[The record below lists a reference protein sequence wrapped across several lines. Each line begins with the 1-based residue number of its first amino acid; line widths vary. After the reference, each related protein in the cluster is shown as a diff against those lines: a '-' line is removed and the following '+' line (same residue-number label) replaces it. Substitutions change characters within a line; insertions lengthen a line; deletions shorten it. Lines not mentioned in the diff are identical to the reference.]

1 MNSKTDPLHSLTS
14 ILSTYTS
21 RLWRHTARGP
31 CLAGP
36 NYQVHPCTHY
46 TEIVKMEVVL
56 PLAVMAKEKE
66 TFQQLVKRKSSS
78 GFVRLELDRD

>member
-1 MNSKTDPLHSLTS
+1 MDSKTNPLHSLTS

-21 RLWRHTARGP
+21 RLWRHTACGP

-56 PLAVMAKEKE
+56 PLAVMAKKE